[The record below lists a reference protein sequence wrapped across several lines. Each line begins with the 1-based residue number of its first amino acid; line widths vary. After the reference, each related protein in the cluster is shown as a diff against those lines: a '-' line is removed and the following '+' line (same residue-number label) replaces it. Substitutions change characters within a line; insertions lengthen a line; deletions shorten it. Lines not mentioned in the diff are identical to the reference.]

1 MIASKL
7 SSVALVRDAVVVIV
21 AKRVALSHAVFLPIL
36 GTLAIQIYSILYFRS
51 IDYDDINYVVI
62 YSLSFASLPLYVMFA
77 TACHRIVLL
86 GDDSLTNRWGVSW
99 SMRETRFAGWLFVL
113 GAVSAIVTFPIWT
126 TLWFLP
132 SWAFDWPLTSITMF
146 ASALVS
152 AFVDGRFSLVL
163 PATAIGRQM
172 ALLNS
177 WRISAGNSWSIFIAL
192 AIPIIAMWLIDYIL
206 FDFLFTSNQIILDV
220 LGWILFYPIVAVGV
234 VIITLVYRTLVLHT
248 EDEGPPPPRRRFY
261 FES

>member
-1 MIASKL
+1 MIASKI
-7 SSVALVRDAVVVIV
+7 SSISLVRDAVAVIV
-21 AKRVALSHAVFLPIL
+21 TKRVALSRAVLLPIL
-36 GTLAIQIYSILYFRS
+36 GTIAIQVHSVLYFRS
-51 IDYDDINYVVI
+51 INYDDINYIVI
-62 YSLSFASLPLYVMFA
+62 YSLSFASLPFYVMFA

-86 GDDSLTNRWGVSW
+86 GDDSLTNRWGLFW
-99 SMRETRFAGWLFVL
+99 SMRETRFAGWLVVL
-113 GAVSAIVTFPIWT
+113 GAVSAVVTVPIWA

-132 SWAFDWPLTSITMF
+132 SWALDWPLTSIAMF
-146 ASALVS
+146 ATALLT

-172 ALLNS
+172 ALLTS

-192 AIPIIAMWLIDYIL
+192 AIPIIAMRVIDYIL
-206 FDFLFTSNQIILDV
+206 FDSLFRSNQIVLDV
-220 LGWILFYPIVAVGV
+220 LGWILFYPLIAVGV